1 MFAFASVVEL
11 EATSADRSVLD
22 AVEHA
27 DAHAHLTRDFI
38 PDHRDGVRVD
48 LSFASEPWQ
57 RIVVDRGH
65 PGQLHRRHFEACVF
79 TYLASELRTGD
90 MAVRGSQAYANW
102 AEQLLPWSDC
112 EELLDEFC
120 AETGL
125 PSTPERSPTNCGPG
139 SQTMLPPSTASTR
152 RTPIS

>member
-1 MFAFASVVEL
+1 MVGVSRTGGTPAHHANNYMPLVAKHRRRDRATMFAFTSVVGL

-27 DAHAHLTRDFI
+27 VAHAHLTRDFI

-48 LSFASEPWQ
+48 LSFISEQWQ

-65 PGQLHRRHFEACVF
+65 PGQLRRRHFEACVF

-90 MAVRGSQAYANW
+90 IAVRGVAGVR
-102 AEQLLPWSDC
+102 
-112 EELLDEFC
+112 ELGR
-120 AETGL
+120 AA
-125 PSTPERSPTNCGPG
+125 
-139 SQTMLPPSTASTR
+139 PPVVRLR
-152 RTPIS
+152 RAA